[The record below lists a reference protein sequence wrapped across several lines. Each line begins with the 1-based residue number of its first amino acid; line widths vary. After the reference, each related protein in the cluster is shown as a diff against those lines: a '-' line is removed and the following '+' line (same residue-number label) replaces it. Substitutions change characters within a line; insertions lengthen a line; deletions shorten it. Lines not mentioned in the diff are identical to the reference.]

1 MNTERRWRA
10 RGFRPMGRELVVD
23 KWVADQA
30 PPLTRLTGST
40 IHLDAG
46 PDEHWSS
53 SAELETIK
61 ACRKRGGLLLGV
73 STMFEPVSSAGSNA
87 VLRYGAVDHIF
98 FGRAPLT
105 WPLVPHGV

>member
-1 MNTERRWRA
+1 
-10 RGFRPMGRELVVD
+10 MGRELVVD

-40 IHLDAG
+40 IHLDAV

-98 FGRAPLT
+98 FGWAPLT